1 MRCSDHF
8 ASPFPSIPTLVRTL
22 RNTDLVNPEGRLRRE
37 TGAEEYPEYRTKKTA
52 GHTGAGRNPITPGPS
67 GTQQGRRRASLGGV
81 AWGPVCTATP
91 TIPSSPRRSSQPLR
105 SEPGSVPVHRVC
117 SAIAIWW
124 RWSLSSGLAL
134 FPTPPPTRLTPSLG
148 SWSHRGQ
155 CRFPRS
161 PLPQPKLAT
170 ERYYED
176 GRTQGE
182 RDVFQR
188 LGNTGDLLQAA
199 IVAETH
205 E

>member
-67 GTQQGRRRASLGGV
+67 GV
-81 AWGPVCTATP
+81 WGPVCTATP
-91 TIPSSPRRSSQPLR
+91 TIPSSPRRSSWPLR
-105 SEPGSVPVHRVC
+105 SEPGSNPVHRVC
-117 SAIAIWW
+117 SAIASWW

-148 SWSHRGQ
+148 DWSHRGR
-155 CRFPRS
+155 CRYPRS
-161 PLPQPKLAT
+161 PPPQPKLAT

-176 GRTQGE
+176 GRTQSE
-182 RDVFQR
+182 SDVFQR
-188 LGNTGDLLQAA
+188 LGNTGDLLQSA